1 MIASTFRMPQRLIDQ
16 LPEDIVDSA
25 LRYRYEKGLHQLE
38 KALEGSHGMQR
49 RRSVY
54 ESARSAHY
62 PRVRRAAF
70 KRWVKFTSRIRIRT
84 DAEKK
89 KQLAHKF
96 GEWWVL
102 QRIYA
107 RLTNAAQKRVAQA
120 FRRWERKLRRAQR
133 REQEQAAIKLQAAAR
148 GFLARL
154 VGTASAQQEQQQP
167 YKFSEVRLIQKMW
180 RDRLK
185 RNRARAQLESRR
197 RLRATVQL
205 QKHGRAKFA
214 RRRVAAIISHRN
226 SITIQ
231 KNWRANK
238 QRGILTQKRRASM
251 TMQRAWRGAISRRQ
265 ALAREELFRQ
275 VDEMSEALENIAN
288 SFKFQAFDSIFA
300 RKQPVLSSVPC
311 TLTADADMCVTS
323 LRVSHL
329 TDFLSGDVIIIN
341 PGGENEEISRVHDS
355 RSVLLLETP
364 LRHPHSLGETVQHQ
378 FFPHGEACHRTKQQR
393 VMDVLS
399 EQQLTAA
406 QYRARLFQL
415 SGKMAHAK
423 QQITALAAT
432 ADDPELIASSLQR
445 VKDVFAV
452 FVMQRDQL
460 GACDRV
466 MAANRL
472 AIWFRRYLHRW
483 HWRDVRVTVVD
494 VVQTVV
500 REESAALLQAFFRRT
515 MLRRKMRLSAVR
527 LHRERES
534 AVRKIQRSYHEMK
547 IRRMNFV
554 QRQQYFAATHL
565 QAVFRSYDSRQKTKK
580 IYAMWSLAAEVRVWE
595 YIYVCRLRVC
605 TRMLCVCAYV
615 RLFVCMLYLYLHI

>member
-1 MIASTFRMPQRLIDQ
+1 MELKLKSQ
-16 LPEDIVDSA
+16 LPEDMVDSA
-25 LRYRYEKGLHQLE
+25 ANSLLQYRYEKGLHQLVR
-38 KALEGSHGMQR
+38 ALEGSRGMQR
-49 RRSVY
+49 RRHVY
-54 ESARSAHY
+54 DSARSAHY
-62 PRVRRAAF
+62 PRVRRKAF
-70 KRWVKFTSRIRIRT
+70 GRWVIFTRRIRSRT
-84 DAEKK
+84 DADKK
-89 KQLAHKF
+89 KQLAHRV
-96 GEWWVL
+96 GEYWKL
-102 QRIYA
+102 QRIYV
-107 RLTNAAQKRVAQA
+107 RIRNAAQKLVAQA

-154 VGTASAQQEQQQP
+154 VGTTDEGGGPTYQ
-167 YKFSEVRLIQKMW
+167 FSEVRLIQKMW
-180 RDRLK
+180 RDRMQ
-185 RNRARAQLESRR
+185 RNRARALLESRR

>member
-214 RRRVAAIISHRN
+214 RRRVAAIISHRS

-231 KNWRANK
+231 KNWRASK
-238 QRGILTQKRRASM
+238 QRGIITRKRKASV
-251 TMQRAWRGAISRRQ
+251 TVQRAWRGAISRRQ
-265 ALAREELFRQ
+265 ARAREELFEQ
-275 VDEMSEALENIAN
+275 VNKLSEALNDIAN
-288 SFKFQAFDSIFA
+288 SFKLHDADSAFA
-300 RKQPVLSSVPC
+300 RKHPVLSAVPC
-311 TLTADADMCVTS
+311 TLTKDADISVTS
-323 LRVSHL
+323 LHVSHF
-329 TDFLSGDVIIIN
+329 TDFISGDVIVIN
-341 PGGENEEISRVHDS
+341 PGGENEEISRVKDS
-355 RSVLLLETP
+355 GSVLSLQTP
-364 LRHPHSLGETVQHQ
+364 LRHSHSLGEVVQHE
-378 FFPHGEACHRTKQQR
+378 FYPHGEASHRTKQQR
-393 VMDVLS
+393 VMDVLNQ
-399 EQQLTAA
+399 QQLTAA
-406 QYRARLFQL
+406 KYRARLFQL
-415 SGKMAHAK
+415 SGKMADAK
-423 QQITALAAT
+423 QQIAALAAT
-432 ADDPELIASSLQR
+432 ADDPELIASGLQR

-452 FVMQRDQL
+452 FVLQRDKL
-460 GACDRV
+460 GACKRV

-472 AIWFRRYLHRW
+472 TIWFRRYLHRW
-483 HWRDVRVTVVD
+483 HWRDVRVAVVD
-494 VVQTVV
+494 LVATVV
-500 REESAALLQAFFRRT
+500 REESVALMQAFFRRT
-515 MLRRKMRLSAVR
+515 VLRRKMQRTAIR

-554 QRQQYFAATHL
+554 ERQQYFAAAHM
-565 QAVFRSYDSRQKTKK
+565 QAVFRSYSSRQKTKK
-580 IYAMWSLAAEVRVWE
+580 IYAMWTLAAEVRVCVRICFE
-595 YIYVCRLRVC
+595 CVYVCVC
-605 TRMLCVCAYV
+605 VLCVRV
-615 RLFVCMLYLYLHI
+615 LFV